1 MTTRMTRQ
9 ERLIRIELAR
19 TRAALERQNIS
30 RCLCDVHDALTPAG
44 LWRTLF
50 SGRRGRRS
58 SSRRLSGIFTQLLS
72 LSRRYPLL
80 LGTASA
86 ALSSVGRG
94 RRGLVWRIGLTA
106 LAGWKLFQRFQAHVP
121 EAVPASTNVP
131 LRGDG
136 AGNTRVTAARNT
148 PGN

>member
-1 MTTRMTRQ
+1 MTRMTRQ

-50 SGRRGRRS
+50 SGGRSRRS

-106 LAGWKLFQRFQAHVP
+106 LAGWKLFQRFQAQVPDATPATANVALRRDAPANTHV
-121 EAVPASTNVP
+121 S
-131 LRGDG
+131 
-136 AGNTRVTAARNT
+136 AARNT